1 MNSWIYTFS
10 IFISYFVFELYKSRS
25 CIFIRVINSEL
36 IKISHSKV
44 KKKTSV
50 WLKEQQS
57 GSGSLGRKLK
67 LLASTL
73 SRVLC
78 YYESNSTIVVARSTR
93 GDTYVGGRG
102 EDAGRLRALVC
113 NARVHWNQRDGGGGD
128 GVRREGI
135 HPRSIPGRRGAN
147 CERHTLRGCTRENK
161 GEKKNENKRQWR
173 IQNSGDPSRRVL
185 LASYIV

>member
-113 NARVHWNQRDGGGGD
+113 NARVHWNQRDGGVVMEFGERAYTLGRYRAVVALTVKGIRYGGA
-128 GVRREGI
+128 REK
-135 HPRSIPGRRGAN
+135 
-147 CERHTLRGCTRENK
+147 TRE
-161 GEKKNENKRQWR
+161 RRRTR
-173 IQNSGDPSRRVL
+173 IRDSDEFKIL
-185 LASYIV
+185 ETLAEGYY